1 MSVTLIE
8 ALQDALAA
16 TDPLEPEPEPRVPA
30 VLLVI
35 LALQLLGLGAWA
47 VIAMSYAGWI

>member
-1 MSVTLIE
+1 MNPALIE

-16 TDPLEPEPEPRVPA
+16 TEPLEPAPEPRVPA

-35 LALQLLGLGAWA
+35 LALQLIGLGVWA
-47 VIAMSYAGWI
+47 FCAMSYAGWI